1 MIIFLAV
8 ILVAALFF
16 TAVMIIDNHRFVVR
30 RYAVRSG
37 AIRSSMKIVFIADLH
52 EKDYG
57 DGNEELA
64 REIAAQEPDMILVGG
79 DLIVSGKV
87 WSHSRKS
94 GKLSGS
100 DAGTELGAAWM
111 KNSIALMKKLS
122 RICPVWFVRGNHEIR
137 LAYFE
142 ELREY
147 DALFKAQMEDAG
159 VTYIENRCV
168 DLVADSRGCADS
180 GILLQGLELP
190 MEYYEKFKKTG
201 LSVEDLERL
210 IGRPDPS
217 SFTMLLTHSP
227 VYFETYVKWGAD
239 LCLCGHVHGGLMRL
253 PLIGGVMGT
262 RPNLFPKYSGGRY
275 SYSIGETDGNRTGTM
290 VLTCGLGTH
299 TLPIR
304 IFNPGEIS
312 VIELQAEESA

>member
-1 MIIFLAV
+1 M
-8 ILVAALFF
+8 
-16 TAVMIIDNHRFVVR
+16 
-30 RYAVRSG
+30 
-37 AIRSSMKIVFIADLH
+37 
-52 EKDYG
+52 
-57 DGNEELA
+57 
-64 REIAAQEPDMILVGG
+64 
-79 DLIVSGKV
+79 
-87 WSHSRKS
+87 
-94 GKLSGS
+94 
-100 DAGTELGAAWM
+100 
-111 KNSIALMKKLS
+111 
-122 RICPVWFVRGNHEIR
+122 
-137 LAYFE
+137 
-142 ELREY
+142 
-147 DALFKAQMEDAG
+147 
-159 VTYIENRCV
+159 
-168 DLVADSRGCADS
+168 
-180 GILLQGLELP
+180 
-190 MEYYEKFKKTG
+190 
-201 LSVEDLERL
+201 EDLERL